1 MKHTITF
8 NADNKTVATIK
19 KMIALKK
26 EYREI
31 IESKVKITKE

>member
-1 MKHTITF
+1 MKQSVTLT
-8 NADNKTVATIK
+8 ADNKTVETIK

-31 IESKVKITKE
+31 IVNKVKITK

>member
-1 MKHTITF
+1 MKQSITLT
-8 NADNKTVATIK
+8 ADNKTVETIK

-31 IESKVKITKE
+31 IVNKVKITK